1 MFGNQCNCCLITIW
15 LNVSYCLKK
24 MPKNKIVANVLLTV
38 LVVISTQ
45 SIAQTERDLPV
56 KHVAVVMDGPS
67 QRSASLRALFLD
79 EIRTV
84 NRGEFDIQAPEDL
97 QVEADWTFAGVR
109 KALDRVL
116 ADKRTDIVVT
126 LGVLASHAAAHR
138 PNLPK
143 PVVAAFIAERKAQDI
158 PFKDGASG
166 KKNFSYVSLDVDIPR
181 DLKVFHKIVPFSRLV
196 FLLDSAYAEAV
207 PGVKEEVTRAA
218 RKLNVTVTQVAVE
231 RSAQKA
237 LQDIPNDTQAV
248 YVGPLPRLSSQE
260 YAKLVAG
267 LIKRRLPSFAF
278 FGKSDVER
286 GILLSAAP
294 ALEMDRLARRVALNV
309 RRILLG
315 EAPSKIPV
323 AFARGEGLTLNMRT
337 ARAIGFSP
345 NWQLLT
351 NAELL
356 YEEKKVQG
364 KLLTFSN
371 AVHEA
376 VKLNLSVR
384 IAQANVSAGKENIRR
399 ARSYLLPQ
407 LNLGGQYV
415 TMDKDDAAAIP
426 GNSERTT
433 SGSITLDQTLYS
445 EPAWANLDVQQQL
458 QAARETERDQVTL
471 NIVLETAQAYLNVLR
486 AKTNEG
492 IQKNNLRLT
501 RSNLELAQSRRRI
514 GTAGP
519 SEVYRWQSE
528 VANAQRLTVNAQAQV
543 HVAEIALNAL
553 LHQSLENPV
562 ATVEVGLDDPNLIS
576 SQQRLY
582 DIIDNPARFQVLRD
596 FVVEE
601 GLAAVPELRQ
611 LDALISA
618 QDRKLKSARRAFWQP
633 SINLSANRTE
643 IFGRSGEQGATIPGL
658 DDSQNTIALQLS
670 LPLFTSG
677 ARSADKAQAS
687 EELTGLRLQHR
698 AVAEQVE
705 QRIRAALFKTR
716 SARTAIR
723 LSREAA
729 SAARSN
735 LDVVRDA
742 YARGTVSILD
752 LLDAQN
758 AALVA
763 ELRAATSVYDFV
775 GQLMEV
781 ERAAA
786 RFDFFMT
793 PQDQVDWFTRLQH
806 YFVTRGVP
814 LPEQK

>member
-1 MFGNQCNCCLITIW
+1 MT
-15 LNVSYCLKK
+15 
-24 MPKNKIVANVLLTV
+24 KNKIIALVI
-38 LVVISTQ
+38 LVVLTAVETQ
-45 SIAQTERDLPV
+45 SAAQTERQLPV
-56 KHVAVVMDGPS
+56 KYVAVVMDGPS
-67 QRSASLRALFLD
+67 ERVDSIRALFLE

-84 NRGEFDIQAPEDL
+84 NRGEFEIRAPDDL
-97 QVEADWTFAGVR
+97 QIKADWTFDGVR

-116 ADKRTDIVVT
+116 EDKRTDIVVT

-138 PNLPK
+138 ANLPK
-143 PVVAAFIAERKAQDI
+143 PVVAPFVADRKAQDI
-158 PFKDGASG
+158 PYKDGASG
-166 KKNFSYVSLDVDIPR
+166 KTNLSYVSLDVDIPR
-181 DLKVFHKIVPFSRLV
+181 DLKVFHEIISFSRLT
-196 FLLDSAYAEAV
+196 FLLDGAFMKAV
-207 PGVKEEVTRAA
+207 PGVYQEVVRAA
-218 RKLNVTVTQVAVE
+218 RKLGVTVTQVAVE
-231 RSAQKA
+231 GSAEQT
-237 LQDIPNDTQAV
+237 LQAIPDDTQAV

-286 GILLSAAP
+286 GILLAAAP
-294 ALEMDRLARRVALNV
+294 ALEMDRVARRVALNV

-315 EAPSKIPV
+315 ENPATIPV

-345 NWQLLT
+345 NWRLLT

-356 YEEKKVQG
+356 YEEKEAQG
-364 KLLTFSN
+364 KPLTFGD
-371 AVHEA
+371 AVRRA
-376 VKLNLSVR
+376 VDLNLSVR
-384 IAQANVSAGKENIRR
+384 IARANVSAGEEDIRR
-399 ARSYLLPQ
+399 ARSNLLPQ
-407 LNLGGQYV
+407 LNLTGQHV
-415 TMDKDDAAAIP
+415 AIEEDDASAVP
-426 GNSERTT
+426 GRAQRTT

-445 EPAWANLDVQQQL
+445 EPAWANLDIQKQL
-458 QAARETERDQVTL
+458 QTAREHNRDQVQL
-471 NIVLETAQAYLNVLR
+471 DIVLETAQAYLNVLR
-486 AKTNEG
+486 AKTNER
-492 IQKNNLRLT
+492 IQKDNLRLT

-528 VANAQRLTVNAQAQV
+528 VANAQRVVVQAQALV
-543 HVAEIALNAL
+543 HVTEIALNAL
-553 LHQSLENPV
+553 LHRPLEKPV
-562 ATVEVGLDDPNLIS
+562 VTEEVGLDEPDLIS

-582 DIIDNPARFQVLRD
+582 DIIDNPANFQVLRD
-596 FVVEE
+596 FVVKE
-601 GLAAVPELRQ
+601 GLAAVPELQQ
-611 LDALISA
+611 LDAQIRA
-618 QDRKLKSARRAFWQP
+618 QDRTLTSTRRAFWQP
-633 SINLSANRTE
+633 TIGLRADRTE
-643 IFGRSGEQGATIPGL
+643 IFNRGGAQGPPLPGL
-658 DDSQNTIALQLS
+658 DDTESTVALQLS

-677 ARSADKAQAS
+677 ARSADQAQAS
-687 EELTGLRLQHR
+687 EQLIALQLQHQ

-705 QRIRAALFKTR
+705 QRIRSALFRTR

-742 YARGTVSILD
+742 YSRGTVSILD

-775 GQLMEV
+775 SELMEV

-786 RFDFFMT
+786 RFDFFLK
-793 PQDQVDWFTRLQH
+793 PKDQADWFTRLEH
-806 YFVTRGVP
+806 YFSERGVP
-814 LPEQK
+814 VSNQ